1 MSVNKLTDFGKIK
14 VSNKAIASIVADA
27 TNECYGVVGICDKD
41 FDKSKEPTILD
52 RKHLTDGI
60 IIKTKKEKLE
70 ISLYI
75 IVVSGVKVTEILR
88 SIQKKVKY
96 VVEKTLDTSVG
107 KVNVY
112 VQCLKKVD

>member
-14 VSNKAIASIVADA
+14 VSNNAVASIVADA

-41 FDKSKEPTILD
+41 FEKNKGPVILD

-75 IVVSGVKVTEILR
+75 IVVSGMKVTEILR

-96 VVEKTLDTSVG
+96 VVEKTLDISVG